1 MTPPNTD
8 DEFDL
13 ERELDRELR
22 RAFARIEPEKDFSAL
37 PYTRRAPVLWM
48 RSRTIL
54 ALAAAVLIALL
65 IPAGVLRHR
74 AGQRRAEEARGKLV
88 TALRFTGSKLHKTRE
103 MVARGLNRRNG
114 L

>member
-1 MTPPNTD
+1 MTPPNAD
-8 DEFDL
+8 DELDL
-13 ERELDRELR
+13 ELELR
-22 RAFARIEPEKDFSAL
+22 RAFARIEPERDFSAI

-54 ALAAAVLIALL
+54 ALAAAALIALL

-74 AGQRRAEEARGKLV
+74 AEQRRAEEARKELV